1 MNNLTAV
8 LLAAPIV
15 IATPYAVAAQA
26 KLHPAQIQLQQNIE
40 SVLKVARDKN
50 LSDQEKI
57 RQIEHYAD
65 NYLDYQR
72 IAALAVGLP
81 WRQFTPKQKTDF
93 IAAFKE
99 MMIAMYSRSALLG
112 ASSSQ
117 FKMLPKLVDNGR
129 NRIDVFTEVQT
140 QNGNKYE
147 VSYQLYKN
155 GSVYKLYNIRVDGVS
170 MVTVYR
176 NQFNDLIKQK
186 GIDGTISTLRAKGL
200 KKAES
205 IKDK

>member
-1 MNNLTAV
+1 MNKLATV
-8 LLAAPIV
+8 LLTTPIV
-15 IATPYAVAAQA
+15 IAAPYAAAAQA
-26 KLHPAQIQLQQNIE
+26 QLHPAQIQLQQNIE
-40 SVLKVARDKN
+40 SVLKIARNDN
-50 LSDQEKI
+50 LSDQQKI

-81 WRQFTPKQKTDF
+81 WRQFSPKQKTDF

-112 ASSSQ
+112 ASTT
-117 FKMLPKLVDNGR
+117 KVKLLPKLVDNGR

-140 QNGNKYE
+140 KNGNRYE
-147 VSYQLYKN
+147 VSYQLYKT
-155 GSVYKLYNIRVDGVS
+155 GSAYKLYNIRVDGVS

-186 GIDGTISTLRAKGL
+186 GIDGTISTVRAKGL
-200 KKAES
+200 KKADA
-205 IKDK
+205 IKD